1 MSMRRVVQNTLR
13 IGNIVNYYSS
23 TAKRWVEAEIAGFT
37 EAGLLY
43 VEFEFGRQWYK
54 KKVSLFSDRIII
66 PENLCFCLQ
75 IGDLVNYNCSTV
87 NAWVEAEIVG
97 FAEADFFYVEF
108 GFEERWYRKKVS
120 MYSPLIDIPETQRER
135 ERDP

>member
-1 MSMRRVVQNTLR
+1 M
-13 IGNIVNYYSS
+13 
-23 TAKRWVEAEIAGFT
+23 
-37 EAGLLY
+37 
-43 VEFEFGRQWYK
+43 EFEFGRQWYK

-75 IGDLVNYNCSTV
+75 EQPVIRIGDLVNYNCSTV

-97 FAEADFFYVEF
+97 FAEADFLYVEF
-108 GFEERWYRKKVS
+108 GFEERRYRKKVS

-135 ERDP
+135 ERERPLNLE